1 MLNYSFILCNCVSSK
16 VVCSD
21 VNCLNDVCGMGGVH
35 KEGGD
40 QWFRLITAIF
50 LHIGEFCTYVQKC
63 M

>member
-1 MLNYSFILCNCVSSK
+1 
-16 VVCSD
+16 
-21 VNCLNDVCGMGGVH
+21 MGGVD

-50 LHIGEFCTYVQKC
+50 LHLGEFCTDVQKC